1 MTAAAIRTDPT
12 NICIVHAGM
21 IKTGT
26 TSIQSSLFYAPR
38 SSRYRLLTLDSY
50 FGNVLIGSAFAGD
63 YGIGERFISHGVT
76 ARAAAIVPP
85 RSREYLERSL
95 KAAAD
100 RGCMPILSAEII
112 SGLPRH
118 ALARL
123 RAFLADRGW
132 QPRVILYLR
141 APLDLLESRYQQ
153 RLRAG
158 SIPSRIPRKPSEY
171 IEYSCRTGYAEPLEC
186 LDEVFGREHVA
197 LQWFDPQRFPGN
209 CVVRHFCGVAG
220 IPIPEGYTVREN
232 DSLSLD
238 AVRFIY
244 ALFLAGRHSAG
255 NRIDRLHRAV
265 LLERL
270 GELRGPSLRFHPDLT
285 APFIQRIGQEM
296 AGVEARLGEALPL
309 SLHHR
314 RSDEGVRC
322 EPDLLDFSGESL
334 EWLAQANGR
343 RIVRRGRG
351 SVTVNAV
358 VEQLEWLGTMGS
370 PRYAGR
376 VVMAKLR
383 ERWQRAVVRHR
394 NLQ

>member
-1 MTAAAIRTDPT
+1 MT

-26 TSIQSSLFYAPR
+26 TSIQASLFYGPR
-38 SSRYRLLTLDSY
+38 SSRYRLLTLDPY

-63 YGIGERFISHGVT
+63 FGIGERFISHGVT
-76 ARAAAIVPP
+76 ARAAAIIPS
-85 RSREYLERSL
+85 RSREYLECSL
-95 KAAAD
+95 EAAAN
-100 RGCMPILSAEII
+100 RRCTPILSAEII
-112 SGLPRH
+112 SSLPRH

-123 RAFLADRGW
+123 REFLVDRGW

-158 SIPSRIPRKPSEY
+158 SIPSKIPRNPSEY
-171 IEYSCRTGYAEPLEC
+171 IEYSCRMGYASPIEC

-197 LQWFDPQRFPGN
+197 LQWFDPRRFPGN
-209 CVVRHFCGVAG
+209 CVVRHFCDVAG
-220 IPIPEGYTVREN
+220 ISIRGGDIVREN
-232 DSLSLD
+232 ESLSLD
-238 AVRFIY
+238 AVRFLY
-244 ALFLAGRHSAG
+244 ALFLAGRRSAG
-255 NRIDRLHRAV
+255 TRFDRLHRAV

-270 GELRGPSLRFHPDLT
+270 RERRGPSIRFHPALT
-285 APFIQRIGQEM
+285 APFINCIGHEM
-296 AGVEARLGEALPL
+296 AWVEARLGEPLPF

-314 RSDEGVRC
+314 ISDEGVRC
-322 EPDLLDFSGESL
+322 EADLLDFSGESL
-334 EWLAQANGR
+334 EWLANASGR
-343 RIVRRGRG
+343 RIVRPGHG
-351 SVTVNAV
+351 SGTVNAV
-358 VEQLEWLGTMGS
+358 VAQLESLGTMGS

-383 ERWQRAVVRHR
+383 ERWQRAVVGHR